1 MSKDKMSNKDKEL
14 KVSKEKRQKEKKS
27 LLKEK
32 KISQGNGGK
41 KPVMV
46 ETRWILLALAVLFF
60 LLGGLTG
67 AKALRGEARMEERAQ
82 YEYMLSVDAA
92 YHVQLRP
99 NELYPEQRMEEG
111 RIYSSAL
118 VETVNFDFTAF
129 YESEQRGEVS
139 GYYSVDL
146 RIQGYQGGETKEI
159 VYERNFPLMSD
170 RKVTG
175 TDKAKI
181 EVELP
186 INMRPYYDFT
196 LRAEEILDAK
206 LARNIEV
213 IFYGSFSADTDYGP
227 VEEPFSYTINVPYGD
242 GLFTLSKPAS
252 VLKQGNI
259 GETIEV
265 IEHPYLLLALPAV
278 LLFLTTAALIVYFL
292 RFTRKPTPEEQLRF
306 DWQNILRKH
315 GSRMIRM
322 EGLSLFLQKEVK
334 GEVFDLASLI
344 KMADELRVPIYYALG
359 DKGMPALGTLYL
371 EDREQ
376 IYFWKMIASTVE
388 ASEIQE

>member
-1 MSKDKMSNKDKEL
+1 MSKDKMNSKDKEI
-14 KVSKEKRQKEKKS
+14 KMSKEKQQKEKKNFPR
-27 LLKEK
+27 EK
-32 KISQGNGGK
+32 KISQGNSTK
-41 KPVMV
+41 KPVTAG
-46 ETRWILLALAVLFF
+46 TRWSVLALAVLFF

-67 AKALRGEARMEERAQ
+67 TKALRGETRMEEWAQ

-118 VETVNFDFTAF
+118 VEMINFDFTAV
-129 YESEQRGEVS
+129 YESEQRGEIS
-139 GYYSVDL
+139 GLYSVDV
-146 RIQGYQGGETKEI
+146 RIQGHQGGETKEI
-159 VYERNFPLMSD
+159 VYERSFPLMSD
-170 RKVTG
+170 RKVSG
-175 TDKAKI
+175 TDKAQI
-181 EVELP
+181 AIQLP

-206 LARNIEV
+206 LVKNIEV
-213 IFYGSFSADTDYGP
+213 MFYGTFSADTDYGP

-242 GLFTLSKPAS
+242 GLFTLSKPAPL
-252 VLKQGNI
+252 LKQGSL
-259 GETIEV
+259 GESKEV
-265 IEHPYLLLALPAV
+265 TEHPNLLLLLPTA
-278 LLFLTTAALIVYFL
+278 LLFLAAAALLIYFL
-292 RFTRKPTPEEQLRF
+292 RFTRKPTPEEQLQF